1 MDRQEDAA
9 EMTETAH
16 NKCARQALD
25 TRERN
30 GRGGRFSVSGG
41 ERARASFPA
50 TRANHWRHALHCT
63 FTAHPL
69 QPHIQCV
76 QDVCV
81 CCFAHVCTAAMRR
94 RLLCAS
100 ASRITAASLLL
111 SFLAVTTAAETP
123 MPQPALPPP
132 QPLPRA
138 PHNIPTQQPAEP
150 HSSEKDFSL
159 RHVFHHGTYKYPQL
173 HRRLDVPENAA
184 VWLAD
189 DEHSAQRAPVPRLR
203 TRAEVVSIQRLAD
216 RSRDTVD
223 GMLEFARLKGK
234 PVQLAHD
241 DWTIDDL
248 AGPNVTDK
256 ETVLSFARMASNAY
270 ILEPNTGE
278 WEDVGGGFN
287 YTQDFGWESDG
298 LRGHIFADTHNSTV
312 VIGLKGTSPAMF
324 DGSETTTNDKIND
337 NLFFSCCCGQG
348 GQYLWRQVCDCQT
361 SAYTC
366 NSTCLVTALREKNRY
381 YYAAQDLYH
390 NVTALYPTADIWLA
404 GHSLGGA
411 VASFLSLTFGH
422 PAVTFEAVPD
432 AMPASR
438 LGLPVPPGHQIGSLQ
453 QRRLLTGGYHF
464 GHTADPIY
472 MGTCNQATSVCT
484 FGGYAMQSVCHTGMK
499 CVYDTVKD
507 FGWRVGIGTHKI
519 VEVIR
524 DVLEK
529 YDEPAK
535 CVQYLNCTDCYPWQ
549 YFESNGT
556 ETTTTSKRQT
566 STTSKINTRTRTET
580 CKTPGW
586 WGCLDESTTTTTH
599 RTKTSTRSMSTSTTS
614 TSTCKTPGWFGCKD
628 DDDDKSTAFSTVPS
642 VTTTSTFPTATS
654 SCKYPG
660 WFGGCLDGEDP
671 PSTTQL
677 RSSIPTPT
685 ASSTSCT
692 SEGWFGLICYDK
704 SKHKKISQPTATST
718 STTSCTSE
726 GFFGLICF
734 DETKRHL
741 RTSSALTITERMEM

>member
-1 MDRQEDAA
+1 
-9 EMTETAH
+9 
-16 NKCARQALD
+16 
-25 TRERN
+25 
-30 GRGGRFSVSGG
+30 
-41 ERARASFPA
+41 
-50 TRANHWRHALHCT
+50 
-63 FTAHPL
+63 
-69 QPHIQCV
+69 
-76 QDVCV
+76 
-81 CCFAHVCTAAMRR
+81 MRR
-94 RLLCAS
+94 RLPPFCNAV
-100 ASRITAASLLL
+100 SRVTASLLL
-111 SFLAVTTAAETP
+111 SFLAASASSSNNPVELLP
-123 MPQPALPPP
+123 ILPLPPP
-132 QPLPRA
+132 LSPP
-138 PHNIPTQQPAEP
+138 PPTTADT
-150 HSSEKDFSL
+150 HKDFSL
-159 RHVFHHGTYKYPQL
+159 RHIFHHGTYQYPHL
-173 HRRLDVPENAA
+173 HRRRDVPENAA
-184 VWLAD
+184 IWTAED
-189 DEHSAQRAPVPRLR
+189 HDAAAAREPMPRLR
-203 TRAEVVSIQRLAD
+203 VKAQTMSIERLAD
-216 RSRDTVD
+216 RSREAID
-223 GMLEFARLKGK
+223 GMLEWGRAKGRA
-234 PVQLAHD
+234 VQLAAE
-241 DWTIDDL
+241 DWTVDDM
-248 AGPNVTDK
+248 AGPNVTDR

-287 YTQDFGWESDG
+287 YTEDFGWESDG
-298 LRGHIFADTHNSTV
+298 LRGHIFADTENSTV

-390 NVTALYPTADIWLA
+390 NVTALYPHAEIWMA

-422 PAVTFEAVPD
+422 PAVTFEAVPE

-453 QRRLLTGGYHF
+453 QRKLTGGFHF

-472 MGTCNQATSVCT
+472 MGQCNQATSVCT

-529 YDEPAK
+529 YDAPAK
-535 CVQYLNCTDCYPWQ
+535 CEPYVDCTDCYTWK

-556 ETTTTSKRQT
+556 ETTTTTTTAKPT
-566 STTSKINTRTRTET
+566 STSTSTKSKSNTRTRTET

-586 WGCLDESTTTTTH
+586 WGCLDETTTS
-599 RTKTSTRSMSTSTTS
+599 TKTSSKATSTSS

-628 DDDDKSTAFSTVPS
+628 GNEETTTTKSSHTTSPTPAPTL
-642 VTTTSTFPTATS
+642 TTTSSSPTSTS
-654 SCKYPG
+654 SCRYPG
-660 WFGGCLDGEDP
+660 WFGDCLDGDDP
-671 PSTTQL
+671 PSRTRMKT
-677 RSSIPTPT
+677 STPTPT
-685 ASSTSCT
+685 SSSTSCKH
-692 SEGWFGLICYDK
+692 EGWFGLICYDESKKHTRPSTSPPTSMPTTAHASTTCQSEGWFGFICYDK
-704 SKHKKISQPTATST
+704 SKKHHKTLSHEAMM
-718 STTSCTSE
+718 
-726 GFFGLICF
+726 
-734 DETKRHL
+734 
-741 RTSSALTITERMEM
+741 ERIEM